1 MPSQDSQKR
10 QIAYKLKINQILEGT
25 YHQQEGWNPN
35 YLLTQDNQKV
45 SRANLIAVVVSQ
57 TQDQTTNL
65 ILDDGS
71 GQITA
76 RIFDPP
82 KNPLPK
88 IGDTIIIIAKIR
100 EYNNQKYLMPEIIK
114 TIKNQKWIEV
124 RKLEL
129 KNIQVPKKIEE
140 EKTEPQNENDEG
152 LEKSKASPE
161 EISLVPYENIL
172 DLIKKLDQGQGA
184 DVDQIIKQSTL
195 SDCEKLIEE
204 LLKEGDIFEISP
216 GKVKIL
222 K

>member
-1 MPSQDSQKR
+1 MEKTESQKR
-10 QIAYKLKINQILEGT
+10 QIAYKLKINQILGGT

-35 YLLTQDNQKV
+35 YLLTQNNQKV
-45 SRANLIAVVVSQ
+45 SRVNLIAVVVSQ

-65 ILDDGS
+65 VLDDGS

-76 RIFDPP
+76 RIFDLP

-114 TIKNQKWIEV
+114 TIKDQKWIEV

-129 KNIQVPKKIEE
+129 KNIEAPKKPEEKEE
-140 EKTEPQNENDEG
+140 EK
-152 LEKSKASPE
+152 
-161 EISLVPYENIL
+161 EISLAPYENIL